1 MKNKKYIASLT
12 NQKHRNKIAY
22 LFLSPWILGV
32 ILLALIPTIMCF
44 AFSFTTI
51 KDSVTGYVFQYSGIK
66 NYANVLVGN
75 AEVIPAMLQ
84 FLEIELTYVPIILI
98 MAFIIAVVLVKD
110 IKCKAFFRTIFFL
123 PVIIISGTLV
133 TLVFESDITSASN
146 DAMAMTN
153 PLTNSFIYRI
163 IASYSFDLADFLINL
178 FDQFV
183 IILWLTG
190 IPVILFINGLQK
202 INKNMYEAAAI
213 DGANKW
219 QSLWKITIPSV
230 LGIAF
235 VCAIFAIVQI
245 STLPITDLYGLITAA
260 LSRSDALALA
270 CTYAMI
276 YVLLILLL
284 IGIFGLILNP
294 KEKKNEEYITYT
306 MKKQVDK
313 TLKNMEEK

>member
-22 LFLSPWILGV
+22 LFLSPWIVGV
-32 ILLALIPTIMCF
+32 ILLSLIPAIMCF
-44 AFSFTTI
+44 VFSFTTI
-51 KDSVTGYVFQYSGIK
+51 KDAVGGYVFQFSGIK

-75 AEVIPAMLQ
+75 AEVIPAILQ
-84 FLEIELTYVPIILI
+84 FLQVEITYVPIILV
-98 MAFIIAVVLVKD
+98 MAFIIANVLVKD
-110 IKCKAFFRTIFFL
+110 IKCKSFFRTIFFL
-123 PVIIISGTLV
+123 PVIIISGTLIS
-133 TLVFESDITSASN
+133 LVFESDVTSASQE
-146 DAMAMTN
+146 AMAVTN
-153 PLTNSFIYRI
+153 PLTSSFIYRI
-163 IASYSFDLADFLINL
+163 IASYSMPLADFLISL

-235 VCAIFAIVQI
+235 VCSIFVIVQI
-245 STLPITDLYGLITAA
+245 STLPVSDLYNLITAA

-270 CTYAMI
+270 CTYSMI

-284 IGIFGLILNP
+284 IGLFGLVLNP
-294 KEKKNEEYITYT
+294 KEKKREEYITYT
-306 MKKQVDK
+306 MKTQMDK
-313 TLKNMEEK
+313 TLKNMEVK